1 MKKVIFKDKPEAS
14 TYGQYNFPDDET
26 TYTHADSNSVPI
38 RYDKFSDKDLYT
50 TVVDNN
56 LNKDII
62 EGELQYNKDSYISID
77 KLMIKNAGVN
87 HDVTRINT
95 HVYIFD
101 NLSTPGI
108 ITAPVNITENS
119 TYDDVLE
126 YIQDSDANIYSRTG
140 QHKGEGKNLGNIING
155 ATILSDLYNDS
166 GPVYDE
172 NWSYAPDWPENSAT
186 ANNADKTYFWD
197 MFTGG
202 TMTGGTSTGIFN
214 FDSTQTIYV
223 IVFTSGDEEIKY
235 WPDTDR
241 RNRIHVFRINT
252 ETDLIDPDGGSGG
265 VSQLPFEYGDAL
277 IFEGGG
283 DAAPAWKVT
292 DLQLTIN
299 TIYSTSDDEYTTPEQ
314 YHPITGSVTPPVKVE
329 LGKNFN
335 SQILRINPSAQISSE
350 ETLYN
355 YTPVSKTNILGSQYD
370 LQNYYTSNEERQ
382 VASAPTQVSL
392 DFEISTDSVSNETEL
407 TSTSPTL
414 GHMFYVISWDD
425 MDNKFKTWDDVIDDI
440 PEDEVKLL
448 EKQQDNLY
456 IFNDINTPLIN
467 NYQTPGIKTIK
478 SVMFSY
484 DTTDNTIEPVRWK
497 LITTRIFLDI
507 PVNQFPDFGE
517 VGGSDY
523 TTIPWPHTTPVIGG
537 TDEDSKYKIS
547 IQDTLSGGKIGN
559 TDIIDQTFL
568 IDANEN
574 DELGQSIRKFDLE
587 QVRYFN
593 SSYDMTSLLGI
604 SITTDGTDFYPH
616 TDNGEFGHWNGET
629 NSFSEET
636 SVGEIF
642 ISDNS
647 DATLKEDC
655 KLELNCGNLTGKS
668 VVDSS
673 GNSNKGL
680 LIGDYKV
687 KKTRK
692 NRPMRRD
699 SFIKI
704 PKKNRNRNGAL

>member
-1 MKKVIFKDKPEAS
+1 MKKVIFKDKPEANS
-14 TYGQYNFPDDET
+14 FGQYNFSDDET
-26 TYTHADSNSVPI
+26 NYIHTDSNSVPI

-50 TVVDNN
+50 TAVDNN

-62 EGELQYNKDSYISID
+62 DGGLQYNKDSYISID

-101 NLSTPGI
+101 NLSTPGTI
-108 ITAPVNITENS
+108 EAAVTIDENS
-119 TYDDVLE
+119 TYPEVLD

-140 QHKGEGKNLGNIING
+140 QHKDEGTHLDNIING
-155 ATILSDLYNDS
+155 ATILSGLYNDS
-166 GPVYDE
+166 GPVYDG
-172 NWSYAPDWPENSAT
+172 NWSYAPDWPSPSA
-186 ANNADKTYFWD
+186 DEPTYFSGS
-197 MFTGG
+197 FTGG
-202 TMTGGTSTGIFN
+202 TMTGGTPTGIFN
-214 FDSTQTIYV
+214 FDGTQTIYV

-241 RNRIHVFRINT
+241 KNRIHVFRINT
-252 ETDLIDPDGGSGG
+252 ETDLIDPEVGGG

-314 YHPITGSVTPPVKVE
+314 YQSIIASVTPPVKVE
-329 LGKNFN
+329 LGENFN

-370 LQNYYTSNEERQ
+370 LQNYYTSDEERQ

-467 NYQTPGIKTIK
+467 NYQTSGIKTIK

-507 PVNQFPDFGE
+507 PVNQYPDFGE

-668 VVDSS
+668 VVDLS

>member
-1 MKKVIFKDKPEAS
+1 MKKVIFKDKPEANS
-14 TYGQYNFPDDET
+14 FGQYNFSDDET
-26 TYTHADSNSVPI
+26 NYIHTDSNSVPI

-50 TVVDNN
+50 TAVDNN

-62 EGELQYNKDSYISID
+62 DGGLQYNKDSYISID

-101 NLSTPGI
+101 NLSTPGTI
-108 ITAPVNITENS
+108 EAAVTIDENS
-119 TYDDVLE
+119 TYPEVLD

-140 QHKGEGKNLGNIING
+140 QHKDEGTHLDNIING
-155 ATILSDLYNDS
+155 ATILSGLYNDS
-166 GPVYDE
+166 GPVYDG
-172 NWSYAPDWPENSAT
+172 NWSYAPDWPSPSA
-186 ANNADKTYFWD
+186 DEPTYFSGS
-197 MFTGG
+197 FTGG
-202 TMTGGTSTGIFN
+202 TMTGGTPTGIFN
-214 FDSTQTIYV
+214 FDGTQTIYV

-252 ETDLIDPDGGSGG
+252 ETDLIDAEVGGG

-314 YHPITGSVTPPVKVE
+314 YQSIIASVTPPVKVE
-329 LGKNFN
+329 LGENFN

-370 LQNYYTSNEERQ
+370 LQNYYTSDEERQ

-456 IFNDINTPLIN
+456 IFNDIGTPLIN

-507 PVNQFPDFGE
+507 PVNQYPDFGE